1 MLKEVQ
7 EITATEIPEIYL
19 WADTRHIAYNKAKF
33 GGVENYRPV
42 YVMESMRVFWSK
54 SGEPLEVTQTETA
67 VKTVTQEKEKV
78 VTETTTDYTV
88 TAAVAVIVAI
98 VAIAGVTLY
107 TRRSGG
113 SSK

>member
-1 MLKEVQ
+1 M
-7 EITATEIPEIYL
+7 
-19 WADTRHIAYNKAKF
+19 
-33 GGVENYRPV
+33 
-42 YVMESMRVFWSK
+42 
-54 SGEPLEVTQTETA
+54 
-67 VKTVTQEKEKV
+67 KTVTQEKEKV